1 MRSVVRCHRADPVD
15 PYSARAFC
23 WRPPAPPQFLDSAP
37 LYATAVSADG
47 SVIVGNSPP
56 EPAVPNDGFRWTS
69 GAGFQTLPHHLPPTN
84 RSTYVQE
91 VSADGRVVLVRYSDR
106 KPRLFVEPGTAL
118 KLLREI
124 GFGTAKVNMAGWQ
137 PDQQQADV

>member
-1 MRSVVRCHRADPVD
+1 MLVLLSE
-15 PYSARAFC
+15 
-23 WRPPAPPQFLDSAP
+23 
-37 LYATAVSADG
+37 G
-47 SVIVGNSPP
+47 
-56 EPAVPNDGFRWTS
+56 
-69 GAGFQTLPHHLPPTN
+69 PTN
-84 RSTYVQE
+84 
-91 VSADGRVVLVRYSDR
+91 SAWFEHRLLAEAVGLVLARPEDLLVRDGRVVLVRYSDR

>member
-1 MRSVVRCHRADPVD
+1 M
-15 PYSARAFC
+15 
-23 WRPPAPPQFLDSAP
+23 
-37 LYATAVSADG
+37 
-47 SVIVGNSPP
+47 
-56 EPAVPNDGFRWTS
+56 
-69 GAGFQTLPHHLPPTN
+69 
-84 RSTYVQE
+84 
-91 VSADGRVVLVRYSDR
+91 LVRYSDR